1 MRIQSHLKA
10 VLWNKPSLLRVPRLR
25 ATSGDKPSHAG
36 AVGLAGLVGLLGIA
50 PVMGAPWAAAATKE
64 DSGWV
69 SLFNGKNLDGFF
81 AYFQDSGVVD
91 IGKQDAFLVEDGMI
105 HVPKAH
111 AGGYTNMEGHLITKQ
126 EYSWYR
132 VRVDYR
138 YSPNPESQNAGLVIH
153 IDNRDA
159 LVGGQKALRPRSIE
173 INMRR
178 GESSQWTL
186 WSATNLGPYIST
198 TVKPGTADFLSKDK
212 GGVDWTNDPW
222 GSRTIRTTLPQSENP
237 MGEWNHGEALVYG
250 DSMVVCTLNGQLRTR
265 GWGFRLRGS
274 PNDPSPG
281 KRVPCDHGG
290 IGIQSEIQEIWYR
303 NLEIMELEPHT
314 LKPLHAAPTLAGQHR
329 RRGFPDTAATAFPK
343 RKYSADGKHLP
354 IPSRCTTQSLEAR
367 Q

>member
-1 MRIQSHLKA
+1 MRIQSHPKA
-10 VLWNKPSLLRVPRLR
+10 VLRHKPFRLREVGRRVPTGKTHFR
-25 ATSGDKPSHAG
+25 AWAI
-36 AVGLAGLVGLLGIA
+36 GLAGWVGLLGSVPA
-50 PVMGAPWAAAATKE
+50 LGASSGAAATKE

-69 SLFNGKNLDGFF
+69 SLFNGKNLDGFY

-91 IGKQDAFLVEDGMI
+91 IAKQDAFLVEDGTI

-111 AGGYTNMEGHLITKQ
+111 PGGYTNMEGHLITRQ

-138 YSPNPESQNAGLVIH
+138 YSPNPESENAGLVIH
-153 IDNRDA
+153 IDNQDA

-198 TVKPGTADFLSKDK
+198 TIKPGTTDFQPKDK

-222 GSRTIRTTLPQSENP
+222 GSRTIRTTLPQSEKP
-237 MGEWNHGEALVYG
+237 MGEWNHGEAFVYG
-250 DSMVVCTLNGQLRTR
+250 DSMVVCTLNGQLRTQ
-265 GWGFRLRGS
+265 GWGFKLRGS
-274 PNDPSPG
+274 PNDPSPD
-281 KRVPCDHGG
+281 KRVPCDRGG

-303 NLEIMELEPHT
+303 DLEIMELEPHT
-314 LKPLHAAPTLAGQHR
+314 LKPLHAATALSGQHR
-329 RRGFPDTAATAFPK
+329 RRGFPDAATAALPK
-343 RKYSADGKHLP
+343 RKYSADGKSLQP
-354 IPSRCTTQSLEAR
+354 VSRSVTLSLEAR
-367 Q
+367 L